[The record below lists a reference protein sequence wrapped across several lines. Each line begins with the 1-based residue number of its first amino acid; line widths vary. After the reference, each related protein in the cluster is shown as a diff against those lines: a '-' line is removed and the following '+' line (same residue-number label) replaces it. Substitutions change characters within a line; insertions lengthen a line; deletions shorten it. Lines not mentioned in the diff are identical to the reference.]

1 MSRIE
6 YLQQRVA
13 EAEERFGLIDV
24 QQRNCSERSIAL
36 VSTVEDRLG
45 QSLAEIGRL
54 ESEIRRQ
61 REANE
66 QLRAMLFSLLSAI
79 ESGESGGR
87 DPLSEIMRTMES
99 KVAALI
105 GDAAAPAETP
115 AEPEAVAEEDA
126 TAEELSEPTP
136 ETAAEPEPEPAMD
149 AEAPAEMIEEISS
162 PEMTEEAAEPA
173 PDMAAEPEPEPAMDA
188 EAPAEM
194 IEESAPPETMEEAAE
209 PAPDM
214 AAEPEPEPAMDAEA
228 PAEMAGEIA
237 PPETMEEAA
246 EPAPDMAAEPEPAMD
261 AEAPAEM
268 AGEVAPPEA
277 MEEAPEESGGRRA
290 GQTDGQ
296 SDRLSGIMERVA
308 QLAQKQAEPGNMS
321 DAVARMT
328 QLAEELAGGEGQTV
342 AEAAE
347 DPVKDRPD
355 WSRLGA
361 TWRFDPNSASW
372 QVAPG
377 KPRQCRR

>member
-126 TAEELSEPTP
+126 TAEELS
-136 ETAAEPEPEPAMD
+136 
-149 AEAPAEMIEEISS
+149 
-162 PEMTEEAAEPA
+162 
-173 PDMAAEPEPEPAMDA
+173 
-188 EAPAEM
+188 
-194 IEESAPPETMEEAAE
+194 
-209 PAPDM
+209 
-214 AAEPEPEPAMDAEA
+214 
-228 PAEMAGEIA
+228 
-237 PPETMEEAA
+237 
-246 EPAPDMAAEPEPAMD
+246 
-261 AEAPAEM
+261 
-268 AGEVAPPEA
+268 
-277 MEEAPEESGGRRA
+277 
-290 GQTDGQ
+290 
-296 SDRLSGIMERVA
+296 
-308 QLAQKQAEPGNMS
+308 
-321 DAVARMT
+321 DAV
-328 QLAEELAGGEGQTV
+328 LAA
-342 AEAAE
+342 
-347 DPVKDRPD
+347 DPRRKRRPSP
-355 WSRLGA
+355 SR
-361 TWRFDPNSASW
+361 N
-372 QVAPG
+372 
-377 KPRQCRR
+377 PRWTPRRRRR